1 MASKVAPPKTLRV
14 RRMRFLSV
22 SFLFVAGI
30 VNYLDRTSFSIAN
43 TSIRADLGLSA
54 TRIGALFSAF
64 SLAYGVAQLPIGLML
79 DRIGSRVILAV
90 GMFVWSLAQMAT
102 GLVSSFAGFMAT
114 RISLGAGEAPIMPC
128 GVKVM
133 NDWFSAR
140 DRGLP
145 TGLLTAS
152 NTLGVTLSPPVL
164 TLIMLSFGWR
174 TMFVSVGLFGV
185 VLSLAW
191 YPLYRDRDRV
201 ALTHAE
207 AESMGL
213 ERERPKTEM
222 SLRQWRRLF
231 RLRTIWGMMLG
242 FGGVNYTTWLYLSWL
257 PGYLQAERHLT
268 IARTGWVAV
277 IPYICGTIGSLVSGG
292 AGNRLIRRGYAPIRA
307 CKILIIGGMFCSALS
322 TLGVAFAPTATGAVA
337 CVSVAIFFIYFAGN
351 SGWGLA
357 QAMSPVHMVASVSA
371 IQNFGSF
378 VCASLAPL
386 ITGWLLDLTHSF
398 RVALMICS
406 LATTLGALSYWFI
419 VKDRITADPPAIPVE
434 AAKTC

>member
-1 MASKVAPPKTLRV
+1 
-14 RRMRFLSV
+14 MRFLSV

-102 GLVSSFAGFMAT
+102 GLVSSFAGFLAT

-174 TMFVSVGLFGV
+174 AMFVSVGLFGV

-201 ALTHAE
+201 ALTRAE

-277 IPYICGTIGSLVSGG
+277 IPYICGTIGSVVSGG

-307 CKILIIGGMFCSALS
+307 CKMLIIGGMFCSALS
-322 TLGVAFAPTATGAVA
+322 TLGVAYAPTATGAVA
-337 CVSVAIFFIYFAGN
+337 CVSIAIFFIYFAGN

-357 QAMSPVHMVASVSA
+357 QAMSPAHMVASVSA

-386 ITGWLLDLTHSF
+386 ITGWLLDVTHSF

-419 VKDRITADPPAIPVE
+419 VKDRIDGGAAATASG
-434 AAKTC
+434 

>member
-1 MASKVAPPKTLRV
+1 M
-14 RRMRFLSV
+14 
-22 SFLFVAGI
+22 
-30 VNYLDRTSFSIAN
+30 
-43 TSIRADLGLSA
+43 
-54 TRIGALFSAF
+54 
-64 SLAYGVAQLPIGLML
+64 AQLPIGLML

-114 RISLGAGEAPIMPC
+114 RISLGAGEAPMMPC

-174 TMFVSVGLFGV
+174 AMFVSVGLFSL

-191 YPLYRDRDRV
+191 YPLYRDRDECRLTAGGSRV
-201 ALTHAE
+201 PGAGKRTAKDRNVAAPMEAAVSLAHHLGHDAGFWRSELHHLALPLVA
-207 AESMGL
+207 ARLS
-213 ERERPKTEM
+213 R
-222 SLRQWRRLF
+222 RQHGISRSPEPAGSPSFPYLF
-231 RLRTIWGMMLG
+231 
-242 FGGVNYTTWLYLSWL
+242 
-257 PGYLQAERHLT
+257 
-268 IARTGWVAV
+268 
-277 IPYICGTIGSLVSGG
+277 GTIGSVVSGVVL
-292 AGNRLIRRGYAPIRA
+292 NRLIRRGYAPIVA
-307 CKILIIGGMFCSALS
+307 CKILIDWRNALFGAS
-322 TLGVAFAPTATGAVA
+322 TLGVAAAPTAAGAVA
-337 CVSVAIFFIYFAGN
+337 CVTIAIFFIYFAGN
-351 SGWGLA
+351 AGWGLA
-357 QAMSPVHMVASVSA
+357 QAMAPTHMVASVSA

-386 ITGWLLDLTHSF
+386 ITGWLLDHTHSF
-398 RVALMICS
+398 SIALMICS

-419 VKDRITADPPAIPVE
+419 VKERIVAD
-434 AAKTC
+434 

>member
-1 MASKVAPPKTLRV
+1 MGSELAHPKPGRI
-14 RRMRFLSV
+14 RRMRLLSV

-54 TRIGALFSAF
+54 TRIGALLSAF
-64 SLAYGVAQLPIGLML
+64 SLAYGIAQLPIGLML
-79 DRIGSRVILAV
+79 DRLGSRVILAV

-102 GLVSSFAGFMAT
+102 GLVSSFGGFLAT
-114 RISLGAGEAPIMPC
+114 RISLGAGEAPLMPC

-133 NDWFSAR
+133 NDWFSVR

-152 NTLGVTLSPPVL
+152 NTLGVTLAPPVL

-174 TMFVSVGLFGV
+174 AMFVSVGIFSL
-185 VLSLAW
+185 VLSFAW
-191 YPLYRDRDRV
+191 YPIYRDRERAV
-201 ALTHAE
+201 LTPAE

-213 ERERPKTEM
+213 DVDRPQMEI
-222 SLRQWRRLF
+222 SLRVWKRLF
-231 RLRTIWGMMLG
+231 RLRTVWGMMLG

-277 IPYICGTIGSLVSGG
+277 IPYLFGTVGSVVSG
-292 AGNRLIRRGYAPIRA
+292 AAANQLIRRGIAPIRA
-307 CKILIIGGMFCSALS
+307 CKILIVCGMLCSAMS
-322 TLGVAFAPTATGAVA
+322 TLGVAYTATATAAVA
-337 CVSVAIFFIYFAGN
+337 CVSMAIFFIYFGGN
-351 SGWGLA
+351 SAWGLA
-357 QAMSPVHMVASVSA
+357 QAMSPPHMVASVSA

-378 VCASLAPL
+378 ICASLAPI
-386 ITGWLLDLTHSF
+386 ITGWLLDHTHSF
-398 RVALMICS
+398 HIALMICS

-419 VKDRITADPPAIPVE
+419 VKDRIEQSAE
-434 AAKTC
+434 

>member
-1 MASKVAPPKTLRV
+1 MASEVAHLKPLRV
-14 RRMRFLSV
+14 RRMRSLSV
-22 SFLFVAGI
+22 SFLFIAGI
-30 VNYLDRTSFSIAN
+30 INYLDRTSFSIAN

-54 TRIGALFSAF
+54 TKIGALLSAF
-64 SLAYGVAQLPIGLML
+64 SLAYGIAQLPIGLML
-79 DRIGSRVILAV
+79 DRIGPRVILAV

-102 GLVSSFAGFMAT
+102 GLVSSFGGFMAT
-114 RISLGAGEAPIMPC
+114 RISLGAGEAPLMPC

-145 TGLLTAS
+145 TGLMTAS
-152 NTLGVTLSPPVL
+152 NTLGVTLSPPIL
-164 TLIMLSFGWR
+164 TVIMLSFGWR
-174 TMFVSVGLFGV
+174 AMFVSVGLFGV
-185 VLSLAW
+185 LLSLAW
-191 YPLYRDRDRV
+191 YPLYRDRDEV
-201 ALTHAE
+201 TLTPAE
-207 AESMGL
+207 ADSMGL
-213 ERERPKTEM
+213 AVERTRIEM

-231 RLRTIWGMMLG
+231 RLRTVWGMMLG

-257 PGYLQAERHLT
+257 PGYLQTERHLT

-277 IPYICGTIGSLVSGG
+277 IPYLCGTIGSLVSGG
-292 AGNRLIRRGYAPIRA
+292 AANRLIRRGTAPIRA
-307 CKILIIGGMFCSALS
+307 CKILIIGGMLCSSLS

-337 CVSVAIFFIYFAGN
+337 CVSIAIFFIYFAGN

-386 ITGWLLDLTHSF
+386 ITGFLLDYTHSF
-398 RVALMICS
+398 HIALMICS

-419 VKDRITADPPAIPVE
+419 VKDRIAADPVAVHV
-434 AAKTC
+434 